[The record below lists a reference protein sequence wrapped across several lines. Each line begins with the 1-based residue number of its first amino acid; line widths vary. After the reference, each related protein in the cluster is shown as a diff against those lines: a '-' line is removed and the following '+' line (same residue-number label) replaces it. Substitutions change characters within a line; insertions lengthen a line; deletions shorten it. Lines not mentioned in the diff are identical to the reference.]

1 MKQKEHIER
10 HIATHTVHSAE
21 DRSAVSFLESVLNP
35 GGRICTSFSSDDKWP
50 IMMDFLNMYLIQIY
64 LKVLNKI
71 SLCKLKE
78 LTILAKRMEWYPI
91 A

>member
-1 MKQKEHIER
+1 MKQKEHVER

-50 IMMDFLNMYLIQIY
+50 NHDGFLNMYLIQIY
-64 LKVLNKI
+64 LKVLSKI
-71 SLCKLKE
+71 LLCKLRE
-78 LTILAKRMEWYPI
+78 LTIIASRME
-91 A
+91 

>member
-1 MKQKEHIER
+1 MKQKEHVER

-35 GGRICTSFSSDDKWP
+35 GEEFVHLFRVMINGQ

-64 LKVLNKI
+64 LKVLSKI
-71 SLCKLKE
+71 LLCKLRE
-78 LTILAKRMEWYPI
+78 LTIIASRME
-91 A
+91 

>member
-35 GGRICTSFSSDDKWP
+35 GGRICTSFSSDDK
-50 IMMDFLNMYLIQIY
+50 
-64 LKVLNKI
+64 
-71 SLCKLKE
+71 
-78 LTILAKRMEWYPI
+78 
-91 A
+91 

>member
-1 MKQKEHIER
+1 MKQKEHVER

-50 IMMDFLNMYLIQIY
+50 NCNLTEYL
-64 LKVLNKI
+64 
-71 SLCKLKE
+71 
-78 LTILAKRMEWYPI
+78 TKRTF
-91 A
+91 

>member
-21 DRSAVSFLESVLNP
+21 DRSAVSFLESVRVMIS
-35 GGRICTSFSSDDKWP
+35 GQ

>member
-35 GGRICTSFSSDDKWP
+35 GGRICTSF
-50 IMMDFLNMYLIQIY
+50 F
-64 LKVLNKI
+64 
-71 SLCKLKE
+71 E
-78 LTILAKRMEWYPI
+78 
-91 A
+91 